1 MSLESKASAIA
12 GTGSSPGGREQFYA
26 ELEKLQ
32 MGPLWEIYQ
41 RVLTREPRR
50 REVPYLWPWSKVR
63 PSLLRA
69 GELVSTAEAERLLR
83 EAGVQPARER
93 ARTDA
98 AAAAVILRAYLD
110 SRRATAER

>member
-41 RVLTREPRR
+41 RVLTREPRP
-50 REVPYLWPWSKVR
+50 REIPYLWPWSKVR

-69 GELVSTAEAERLLR
+69 GEMVSTAEAERRVLMFLNPNN
-83 EAGVQPARER
+83 PAR
-93 ARTDA
+93 
-98 AAAAVILRAYLD
+98 IG
-110 SRRATAER
+110 ATATL